1 MKKFY
6 EVYVSV
12 RENELYCTED
22 YRVIVKAT
30 CIKDAIDGAV
40 MHLYNTGQICDE
52 EIISIEIHKMEY
64 IEVEEE
70 D

>member
-6 EVYVSV
+6 EVYVTV
-12 RENELYCTED
+12 RESELYCAED

-30 CIKDAIDGAV
+30 CMKDAIDGAV
-40 MHLYNTGQICDE
+40 MHLYNTAQICDE

-70 D
+70 G